1 MPDLYGNLTPQAVL
15 NGTLQTIVYAD
26 NYEDLR
32 NKPSINS
39 VTLIGNKTAAELGL
53 ATPADIPVE
62 SVNGQQGVVILDGD
76 DIEYSAGVS
85 VNDQI
90 DTVASAIPTIPVT
103 SVNSKTGAV
112 VLDGDDIEFE
122 AGTSVNS
129 KITDLEAEIGS
140 GPVVSV
146 NGQQGVVELD
156 GTDIDYSASKT
167 INQKIDEVAASIPVV
182 NYPVTSV
189 NTKTGDV
196 VLDGTDIEYSEG
208 VTINDQ
214 FGIVAGDIPADA
226 SELPLGT
233 DFTDPTST
241 AGAINN
247 RLVNTKLLAS
257 EQNTITPSAGSAWSV
272 GGGCWYIKRGSLIIV
287 HIALSGLTANSN
299 QTVTTL
305 PTGCRPLTITY
316 FVGAG
321 GNTYTAYANIKIGSD
336 GVISVSSVDTYA
348 CVEGMFIA
356 GS

>member
-62 SVNGQQGVVILDGD
+62 SVNGYQGVVILDGD

-90 DTVASAIPTIPVT
+90 DTVAAAMPTIPVT

-112 VLDGDDIEFE
+112 VLDGDDIEYE

-156 GTDIDYSASKT
+156 GTDINYSLSKT

-189 NTKTGDV
+189 NTKTGAV

-214 FGIVAGDIPADA
+214 IGNVAGAIPADA
-226 SELPLGT
+226 SDLPLGS
-233 DFTDPTST
+233 DFSDPNST
-241 AGAINN
+241 AGAIGDLTTLTTTDKSSAVGAINELN
-247 RLVNTKLLAS
+247 SGKQSKVKSTTFSGTTTATSGFLSTGISSTNTMALGIHL
-257 EQNTITPSAGSAWSV
+257 PSAMHNGFIALVTDYNNEWTMVLTNATGTHV
-272 GGGCWYIKRGSLIIV
+272 GGQV
-287 HIALSGLTANSN
+287 
-299 QTVTTL
+299 
-305 PTGCRPLTITY
+305 ITNATFYY
-316 FVGAG
+316 FDV
-321 GNTYTAYANIKIGSD
+321 
-336 GVISVSSVDTYA
+336 
-348 CVEGMFIA
+348 
-356 GS
+356 